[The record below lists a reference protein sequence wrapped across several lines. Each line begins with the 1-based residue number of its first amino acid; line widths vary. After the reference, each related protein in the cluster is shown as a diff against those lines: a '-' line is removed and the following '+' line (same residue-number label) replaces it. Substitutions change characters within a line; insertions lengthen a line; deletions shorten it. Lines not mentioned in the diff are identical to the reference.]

1 VAYASA
7 GAIPA
12 RPAQIQEHRMPNRL
26 ARWLALVAGAWLV
39 AGCASTTLQSTWMDS
54 AYKGGPFKRIF
65 VIGLSARDV
74 TARRVLED
82 VLVAKLKAGG
92 VDAVPAWQFLA
103 NDGPAHESALAAAVA
118 ASAGEAMLMV
128 RLLGV
133 DTQTTVWPTVMPG
146 PGFGW
151 YGFYSG
157 WYAYPQVTQTQIA
170 VIETTLFDVR
180 SQRIVWSATSE
191 TINPSSVQKDA
202 PGFAE
207 LILASLRKDGL
218 LPALR

>member
-1 VAYASA
+1 
-7 GAIPA
+7 
-12 RPAQIQEHRMPNRL
+12 MPNHL
-26 ARWLALVAGAWLV
+26 ARWLVLVAGAWLV
-39 AGCASTTLQSTWMDS
+39 AGCASTTLQSTWMDPG
-54 AYKGGPFKRIF
+54 YKGGSFKRIF

-82 VLVAKLKAGG
+82 VLVAKLEAGG
-92 VDAVPAWQFLA
+92 AEAVPAWQFLA
-103 NDGPAHESALAAAVA
+103 NEGPADEGALASAVA
-118 ASAGEAMLMV
+118 ASAADGMLMV

-133 DTQTTVWPTVMPG
+133 DTQTTVWTTVMPG

-170 VIETTLFDVR
+170 VVETTLFDIR
-180 SQRIVWSATSE
+180 TKRIVWSATSE

-202 PGFAE
+202 PGFADV
-207 LILASLRKDGL
+207 IMASLRNAGF
-218 LPALR
+218 LPASR

>member
-1 VAYASA
+1 MN
-7 GAIPA
+7 PHT
-12 RPAQIQEHRMPNRL
+12 HRMPNHL
-26 ARWLALVAGAWLV
+26 ARWLVLVAGAWLA
-39 AGCASTTLQSTWMDS
+39 AGCASTTLQSTWLDPG
-54 AYKGGPFKRIF
+54 YKGGPFKRIF
-65 VIGLSARDV
+65 AIGLSARDV

-82 VLVAKLKAGG
+82 VLAAKLKAGG
-92 VDAVPAWQFLA
+92 VEAVPAWQFLA
-103 NDGPAHESALAAAVA
+103 NEGPADEGALASAVA
-118 ASAGEAMLMV
+118 ASAADGMLMV

-133 DTQTTVWPTVMPG
+133 DTQTTVWTTVMPG

-202 PGFAE
+202 PGFADV
-207 LILASLRKDGL
+207 ILASLRKEGF
-218 LPALR
+218 LPASR

>member
-1 VAYASA
+1 MRPTGAHQASLPRRYCA
-7 GAIPA
+7 
-12 RPAQIQEHRMPNRL
+12 MTL
-26 ARWLALVAGAWLV
+26 ARWLALVTFAWLA
-39 AGCASTTLQSTWMDS
+39 AGCASTTLQSMWTDPG
-54 AYKGGPFKRIF
+54 YKGGPFKRIF

-92 VDAVPAWQFLA
+92 VEAVPAWQFLA
-103 NDGPAHESALAAAVA
+103 NDGPADERALSAAVA
-118 ASAGEAMLMV
+118 ASAADGMLLV

-180 SQRIVWSATSE
+180 SKRIVWSATSE

-202 PGFAE
+202 PGFADV
-207 LILASLRKDGL
+207 ILASLRKDGFL
-218 LPALR
+218 HASR